1 VPLGGGKL
9 GIVYGASPSTMTC
22 DAIFDVTGFFVQ

>member
-1 VPLGGGKL
+1 
-9 GIVYGASPSTMTC
+9 VYGASPSTMTC